1 MLWLA
6 LHFPQLPLELLA
18 AGNADPQ
25 QALVIVE
32 DNRIYMRNIAARA
45 RGIECGST
53 LATAHSICTDLKFAQ
68 RDTHAERRRLQTLA
82 DTLYRFSASV
92 SIQAPDTVLLE
103 IDGSLKLFH
112 GAQALSD
119 AAVEV
124 CQCLGHNAVARTG
137 RTTWAAIALA
147 RSGEKHLADVP
158 LSAAGLELADIHPN
172 VIERFANM
180 GIYTLGPL
188 LDLPNKALGKRFG
201 RPLLDYLLML
211 TGERADPR
219 KATTPAPAFERS
231 LHLLQ
236 PISDKQ
242 DLHAHAMSP
251 MAKLTG
257 ELQQW
262 LITHQLGCERLLWR
276 LGSHNQT
283 HAEVAVRFARGK
295 QQAADM
301 LRVSRLK
308 LESAALP
315 EEVLTVTLHAERL
328 MPWTAA
334 SQALFQHHA
343 AAAQEAPAAE
353 IIDELNAR
361 LGEGTCYG
369 IQSRT
374 QHTPESA
381 WFAVQAHRLA
391 NLPSAPHPEQHS
403 RSVREVGEPFD
414 EPAASLLTQHSK
426 RPLWL
431 FDPPRQIQR
440 SELELL
446 QGPERIQSQW
456 WQTPATCRDY
466 YIALH
471 RSGAECWAYV
481 DEQTNWYLHGYFG

>member
-68 RDTHAERRRLQTLA
+68 RDTHAERRRLRTLA
-82 DTLYRFSASV
+82 DTLYRFSAAV

-172 VIERFANM
+172 VVERFANM

-188 LDLPNKALGKRFG
+188 LDLPNKALGKRLG
-201 RPLLDYLLML
+201 RPLLEYLMML

-219 KATTPAPAFERS
+219 EATTPAPAFERS

-276 LGSHNQT
+276 MGSHNQT
-283 HAEVAVRFARGK
+283 HAEVPVRFARGK
-295 QQAADM
+295 QQAADI
-301 LRVSRLK
+301 LRVSQLK

-315 EEVLTVTLHAERL
+315 EEVLTVTLHAQRL
-328 MPWTAA
+328 TPWTAV

-343 AAAQEAPAAE
+343 AVTQETPAAE

-391 NLPSAPHPEQHS
+391 NLPSSHPEQHLS
-403 RSVREVGEPFD
+403 SVREVGEPFD

-440 SELELL
+440 NELELI